1 MIKRTPYDVMI
12 AGGGLSGLSAA
23 LFAAKAGKR
32 TLLVTKGSGVLAIG
46 GGTTA
51 YVFAQHLL
59 ESQQSSGITILTN
72 SIPVAE
78 RPFPRPSTAST
89 ACPRAIPTPS
99 SARRPS
105 KKRCP
110 ASSSSA
116 TRAAVPTSA
125 TTNKTPAW

>member
-46 GGTTA
+46 GGTIDVLG
-51 YVFAQHLL
+51 YR
-59 ESQQSSGITILTN
+59 SDG
-72 SIPVAE
+72 
-78 RPFPRPSTAST
+78 TAST

-105 KKRCP
+105 KKRGP